1 MKLAVSLTLVFATAV
16 AALGDFETK
25 CKPAADR
32 GPCSGRI
39 PLWAF
44 NVTNGRCQRFYFGGC
59 DGNENKHYTRR
70 QCELTCVLSDASGN
84 DGRPQEIREYSN
96 DLLPVPEIPNL
107 MWSVLTN
114 PACLL
119 PPDRGMCAGYLYRFF
134 YDATFRT
141 CQGFVYGGCGGNANN
156 FAGLDQCYE
165 ACSPR
170 QRLLPQT

>member
-1 MKLAVSLTLVFATAV
+1 MKLTVALTLLLAT

-32 GPCSGRI
+32 GPCSSRI

-44 NVTNGRCQRFYFGGC
+44 NITKGRCERFYYGGC
-59 DGNENKHYTRR
+59 DGNENKHYTRK
-70 QCELTCVLSDASGN
+70 QCEWTCVLSD
-84 DGRPQEIREYSN
+84 
-96 DLLPVPEIPNL
+96 
-107 MWSVLTN
+107 VLTN

-119 PPDRGMCAGYLYRFF
+119 PPDRGMCSGYFSRFF

-141 CQGFVYGGCGGNANN
+141 CQSFVYGGCGGNSNN
-156 FAGLDQCYE
+156 FASLDQCYE

-170 QRLLPQT
+170 QSLLPRT

>member
-1 MKLAVSLTLVFATAV
+1 MKLTLSLTLLFAT

-25 CKPAADR
+25 CKPPADR
-32 GPCSGRI
+32 GPCSARI

-44 NVTNGRCQRFYFGGC
+44 NATRNRCQRFYYGGC
-59 DGNENKHYTRR
+59 DGNENKHYTRN
-70 QCELTCVLSDASGN
+70 QCELTCLQSDASR
-84 DGRPQEIREYSN
+84 DGARPQELREFSN
-96 DLLPVPEIPNL
+96 DILPVPDVPNL

-119 PPDRGMCAGYLYRFF
+119 PPDRGMCSGYDHRFF
-134 YDATFRT
+134 YEAGLRT

-156 FAGLDQCYE
+156 FASLDQCYE

-170 QRLLPQT
+170 QRLLPRT

>member
-1 MKLAVSLTLVFATAV
+1 MKLTVALTLLLAT

-32 GPCSGRI
+32 GPCSSRI

-44 NVTNGRCQRFYFGGC
+44 NITKGRCERFYYGGC
-59 DGNENKHYTRR
+59 DGNENKHYTRK
-70 QCELTCVLSDASGN
+70 QCEWTCVLSDASRNG
-84 DGRPQEIREYSN
+84 GRPQEMREYSN
-96 DLLPVPEIPNL
+96 DLAPVPDIPSL
-107 MWSVLTN
+107 LWSVHTN

-119 PPDRGMCAGYLYRFF
+119 PPDRGMCSGYFSRFF

-141 CQGFVYGGCGGNANN
+141 CQSFVYGGCGGNSNN
-156 FAGLDQCYE
+156 FASLDQCYE

-170 QRLLPQT
+170 QSLLPRT